1 MVTAKPDLAGK
12 VARYAATFHDT
23 LGYRHHVASPL
34 GAWLLLALCAPAAAG
49 ADAQTLTRLLGG
61 EGGESARQAAGL
73 LAVPHPLVAA
83 AAAVWSQ
90 PGVVDGN
97 WLAGLPTAVD
107 QGEVPGQQ
115 YLDQWADD
123 HTFGLI
129 KRFPLRVAAAVDL
142 LIATALATKV
152 SWAHPFD
159 LAPGAAL
166 GESSA
171 WAGQVAQVLRSPAHP
186 AHSAFIAST
195 ESGDLAVHVA
205 RAAGGLLVASVIAEP
220 DVTPAEV
227 MAHAHRIAIATATG
241 QQVPR
246 RSLFD
251 LPVGTGPLWTLA
263 EERSGGPPGERCV
276 AVLPAWS
283 ADSQHDLKD
292 PALGFAAAAAGLKA
306 GRAWDARQAA
316 MAKYTRTGFEAAAI
330 TMLVGMMAARPRTR
344 RGRVAEL
351 RFGHPYA
358 VVAVTE
364 GEMTAGA
371 FGPWHGIPVFS
382 AWVAAPS
389 EAG

>member
-1 MVTAKPDLAGK
+1 MVTAKRSLAGK

-23 LGYRHHVASPL
+23 IGYRHQVASPL
-34 GAWLLLALCAPAAAG
+34 GAWLLLALCAPAATG
-49 ADAQTLTRLLGG
+49 ADAHTLTRLLGG
-61 EGGESARQAAGL
+61 GAAESAGQAAEL

-90 PGVVDGN
+90 PGAVDGN
-97 WLAGLPTAVD
+97 WLGGLPATVE
-107 QGEVPGQQ
+107 QGEIPGQK

-129 KRFPLRVAAAVDL
+129 KKFPLRVAATIEL

-159 LAPGAAL
+159 LAPGTAL

-171 WAGQVAQVLRSPAHP
+171 WAGQLARVLRSPAHP

-195 ESGDLAVHVA
+195 DSGDLAVHVA
-205 RAAGGLLVASVIAEP
+205 RAAGGLLVTSVIAEP
-220 DVTPAEV
+220 DVAPAEV
-227 MAHAHRIAIATATG
+227 MAQAHRIAIATATN

-251 LPVGTGPLWTLA
+251 LPAGTGPLWTLA
-263 EERSGGPPGERCV
+263 EERSGGPSGERCV
-276 AVLPAWS
+276 AVLPTWS
-283 ADSQHDLKD
+283 ADSQHDLED

-306 GRAWDARQAA
+306 SRAWAARQAA
-316 MAKYTRTGFEAAAI
+316 MASYTRTGFEAAAI
-330 TMLVGMMAARPRTR
+330 TTLVGMMAARPRTR

-364 GEMTAGA
+364 GQMTAGA
-371 FGPWHGIPVFS
+371 FGPWHGIPAFS

-389 EAG
+389 EAE